1 MTQTHFP
8 VVTNYMNNTSYTNY
22 YASTIKGK
30 TVSNFT
36 IVNGHGS
43 AATQLTHN
51 TWISIGT

>member
-8 VVTNYMNNTSYTNY
+8 VVTNYMNNTSYINY